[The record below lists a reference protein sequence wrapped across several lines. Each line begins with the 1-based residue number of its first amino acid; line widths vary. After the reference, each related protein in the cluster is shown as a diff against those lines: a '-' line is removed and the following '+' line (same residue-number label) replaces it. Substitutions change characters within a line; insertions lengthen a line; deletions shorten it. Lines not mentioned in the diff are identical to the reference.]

1 MMIICPFLYCIFNVL
16 NISSTWITLKMINQ
30 YQKYLVI
37 SIVLIPLLVNLTGCA
52 PVKPAVPAN
61 YASQDIDIN
70 EKLNCVARSIDQS
83 LRTLAAAQDVE
94 TLNAINTAPLVTA
107 KGGMGCK
114 ANLDWSGP
122 IEPLLKEVARLTHY
136 KVKVLGNAP
145 AIPIIVSITADGRVM
160 ADILKDAGLQAG
172 KRANL
177 VVYPSSKIIELRYVT
192 I

>member
-1 MMIICPFLYCIFNVL
+1 
-16 NISSTWITLKMINQ
+16 MINL
-30 YQKYLVI
+30 YPKYLII
-37 SIVLIPLLVNLTGCA
+37 SIVLITSLLNLAACA
-52 PVKPAVPAN
+52 PVKPAAPAN

-70 EKLNCVARSIDQS
+70 ERLSWVAKSIDQS
-83 LRTLAAAQDVE
+83 LRTLAAAQE
-94 TLNAINTAPLVTA
+94 TESLNAINTAPLVTA

-177 VVYPSSKIIELRYVT
+177 VVYPSSKIIELRYAT

>member
-1 MMIICPFLYCIFNVL
+1 
-16 NISSTWITLKMINQ
+16 MINQ
-30 YQKYLVI
+30 YQKCLI
-37 SIVLIPLLVNLTGCA
+37 MSIVLMPLLVNLTACA

-61 YASQDIDIN
+61 YGSQDIDIN
-70 EKLNCVARSIDQS
+70 ERLSCVAKSIEQS
-83 LRTLAAAQDVE
+83 LRTLAAAQE
-94 TLNAINTAPLVTA
+94 TEAMNAINTAPLITA

-136 KVKVLGNAP
+136 KVKVLGNSP

-177 VVYPSSKIIELRYVT
+177 VVYPASKIIELRYAT